1 MSPIVQVLLGGFGGQ
16 GIVLAGLLLG
26 EAGAIDGRHVAGSS
40 SYGAQARGSGC
51 KSEVVFS
58 DSSIDFPHLT
68 ITDILVVMSQG
79 AYDDFYGDVKADSG
93 LIFYDQ
99 GQIVPKESLRV
110 KQIGI
115 PATEYAIK
123 RLKNGQ
129 AANIVLLG
137 ALIENT
143 NVVTIKA
150 IQKAIRTHV
159 SGRFRNLNLKALRV
173 GTELGRQVRG

>member
-1 MSPIVQVLLGGFGGQ
+1 MSKITQVRLGGYGGQ

-26 EAGAIDGRHVAGSS
+26 QAGSIDGKHVAGSS
-40 SYGAQARGSGC
+40 SYGVQARGSGC

-58 DSSIDFPHLT
+58 DRSIDFPHLT
-68 ITDILVVMSQG
+68 IADILIVMSQG
-79 AYDDFYGDVKADSG
+79 AYDNFYNDVKADSG

-99 GQIVPKESLRV
+99 DQVVPKEGLRV

-129 AANIVLLG
+129 MASVILLG
-137 ALIENT
+137 ALLENT
-143 NVVTIKA
+143 DIVTIKA
-150 IQKAIRTHV
+150 IRKAIYTHV
-159 SGRFRNLNLKALRV
+159 SERFLPINLKALRI
-173 GTELGRQVRG
+173 GMQLGRPANV